1 MNKAVIVVAAVM
13 AGILASGSAFA
24 DWDNNP
30 GFETSYTDWWSSFD
44 PSITSNSSDFAHL
57 GALSLKFDTP
67 VIGADDVV
75 GGNLPSYTVIDHPH
89 NAATPGGTFTASA
102 FYYVDDALVN
112 HEALGIGL
120 FWLDNVGTLLGGE
133 WTNVFGPEVVTGG
146 PNFPIG
152 EEIVGNWTEISVVS
166 TAPATTAFM
175 QVALEV
181 RGDGSSVYFDDVNV
195 IPEPSSLLL
204 LGMGLTVVAIVRRK
218 QSLRIT
224 S

>member
-1 MNKAVIVVAAVM
+1 MNKAVIVAAVM
-13 AGILASGSAFA
+13 AGMLASGSALA
-24 DWDNNP
+24 NWDNNP
-30 GFETSYTDWWSSFD
+30 GFETSYTNSWFSFD
-44 PSITSNSSDFAHL
+44 PSITSNSSEFAHL

-67 VIGADDVV
+67 DIAEDDVP

-120 FWLDNVGTLLGGE
+120 FWLDNVGTPIGGE
-133 WTNVFGPEVVTGG
+133 WTTVFGPEVVTGG

-166 TAPATTAFM
+166 TAPATAAFM

-181 RGDGSSVYFDDVNV
+181 TGDGSSVFFDDVIV

-218 QSLRIT
+218 QSLRY
-224 S
+224 SS